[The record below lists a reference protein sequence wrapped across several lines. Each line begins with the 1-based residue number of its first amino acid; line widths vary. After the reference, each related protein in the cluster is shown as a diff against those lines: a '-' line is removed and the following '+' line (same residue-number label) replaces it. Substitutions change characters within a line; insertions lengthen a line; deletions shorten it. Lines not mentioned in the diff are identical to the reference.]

1 MQELENLRTEFK
13 KTQEKIDKTKLKY
26 NYKAGFADKKDLD
39 KFMQENEGLLQK
51 SFDLRE
57 EIERLEWEQL
67 SPKEQ
72 EERKEHQRLLN
83 LKAQGKFPL

>member
-1 MQELENLRTEFK
+1 MRLEGEKIELK
-13 KTQEKIDKTKLKY
+13 KVLDEIDKTKLKY
-26 NYKAGFADKKDLD
+26 NFKEGFVDEKDLD
-39 KFMQENEGLLQK
+39 KFMDENEDLLQK

-72 EERKEHQRLLN
+72 EERKEHQRLLD

>member
-1 MQELENLRTEFK
+1 MGVEGKKVELK
-13 KTQEKIDKTKLKY
+13 KVLDEINKTKLKY
-26 NYKAGFADKKDLD
+26 NYKDGFADEKDLD
-39 KFMQENEGLLQK
+39 KFMLENEDLLQK

-72 EERKEHQRLLN
+72 EERKEHQRLLD

>member
-26 NYKAGFADKKDLD
+26 NYKDGFADEKDLD
-39 KFMQENEGLLQK
+39 KFIQENEDLLQK

-72 EERKEHQRLLN
+72 EERKEHQRLLD

>member
-1 MQELENLRTEFK
+1 MDDIKKIEKLKKRNLELEPIVSKGFEPFTDELEKHKEKNKAIFDEYFDNL
-13 KTQEKIDKTKLKY
+13 
-26 NYKAGFADKKDLD
+26 
-39 KFMQENEGLLQK
+39 
-51 SFDLRE
+51 E

-72 EERKEHQRLLN
+72 EERKEHRRLLD